1 MRAKSIQQ
9 NIVGLIPAAGTAE
22 RLAPLPC
29 SKEIYPVG
37 SRGSHQH
44 EDLRTKVVSEYLL
57 ESLQLAEIDKVYI
70 ILRKGKWDI
79 PQYLG
84 SGRWMDMDF
93 AYLIMDLPFGVPFSI
108 DQAYNFVKDDIVF
121 FGFPDIIF
129 RPHDAFIQLLEKQY
143 SKRTDVVLGLF
154 PAPQPYKKAHMV
166 KIDHG
171 GQVGGFEIEPSQTTL
186 KYTWIIA
193 VWSKKFTHFLHE
205 YVSIESALLKKR
217 NTLRKDSSTKEI
229 LMTQAFDAALKEGLI
244 IDSVTFEDG
253 TFLDIGSPGNL
264 QSISQNIS
272 KFLIS

>member
-1 MRAKSIQQ
+1 
-9 NIVGLIPAAGTAE
+9 
-22 RLAPLPC
+22 
-29 SKEIYPVG
+29 
-37 SRGSHQH
+37 
-44 EDLRTKVVSEYLL
+44 
-57 ESLQLAEIDKVYI
+57 
-70 ILRKGKWDI
+70 
-79 PQYLG
+79 
-84 SGRWMDMDF
+84 
-93 AYLIMDLPFGVPFSI
+93 MDLPFGVPFSI

-143 SKRTDVVLGLF
+143 SKRADVVLGLF
-154 PAPQPYKKAHMV
+154 LAPQPYKKAHMV
-166 KIDHG
+166 KIDHE

-205 YVSIESALLKKR
+205 YVSIESALIKKR
-217 NTLRKDSSTKEI
+217 NTLKKDSSAKEI
-229 LMTQAFDAALKEGLI
+229 LMTQAFDAALKQGLI

-253 TFLDIGSPGNL
+253 SFLDIGSPGNL